1 MNQNILQSIN
11 AVEGFDPVEYAVDY
25 TDLNSGETRK
35 RLPVMIQMAW
45 FRLRYPEG
53 KISIEVVP
61 GHECFVAK
69 ARIYPSYQ
77 NPPENFLAEAT
88 ASRGRCPDKP
98 SVSPREWAQ
107 TAAVGIALRNAGFG
121 LQFAMAGEDFSSTA
135 PDEFTLDLEQTAD
148 TSTASETETPVAPA
162 PVAAAVSA
170 EPSPEDMLAAAM
182 KMACP
187 IKKYSGKTLGDLVS
201 LDPNSLVWLANKYS
215 RSEEVSAA
223 ARLICESALATS
235 A

>member
-1 MNQNILQSIN
+1 
-11 AVEGFDPVEYAVDY
+11 
-25 TDLNSGETRK
+25 
-35 RLPVMIQMAW
+35 
-45 FRLRYPEG
+45 
-53 KISIEVVP
+53 
-61 GHECFVAK
+61 
-69 ARIYPSYQ
+69 
-77 NPPENFLAEAT
+77 
-88 ASRGRCPDKP
+88 
-98 SVSPREWAQ
+98 
-107 TAAVGIALRNAGFG
+107 
-121 LQFAMAGEDFSSTA
+121 MAGDDFSSTA
-135 PDEFTLDLEQTAD
+135 PDEFTLDLEQTAEI
-148 TSTASETETPVAPA
+148 STVSETETPVAPA

-223 ARLICESALATS
+223 ARLICESALAAS

>member
-1 MNQNILQSIN
+1 MNQNILESIN
-11 AVEGFDPVEYAVDY
+11 AVEGFNPLEYAVDY

-53 KISIEVVP
+53 KISIEVTP
-61 GHECFVAK
+61 GHDCFVAK
-69 ARIYPSYQ
+69 ARVYPSYLD
-77 NPPENFLAEAT
+77 PPESFLAEAT

-121 LQFAMAGEDFSSTA
+121 LQFAMAGEYFSSSA
-135 PDEFTLDLEQTAD
+135 PDEFTLDLEPAGD
-148 TSTASETETPVAPA
+148 TPTASHAESPVDAAPPPSAAPA
-162 PVAAAVSA
+162 
-170 EPSPEDMLAAAM
+170 EPTPEEKLAAAM
-182 KMACP
+182 KMPCP

-223 ARLICESALATS
+223 AKLICESALEAS

>member
-53 KISIEVVP
+53 KISIEVMP

-69 ARIYPSYQ
+69 ARIYPNYQ

-88 ASRGRCPDKP
+88 AARTNLLSLPGNGHRRQP
-98 SVSPREWAQ
+98 SA
-107 TAAVGIALRNAGFG
+107 
-121 LQFAMAGEDFSSTA
+121 
-135 PDEFTLDLEQTAD
+135 
-148 TSTASETETPVAPA
+148 
-162 PVAAAVSA
+162 
-170 EPSPEDMLAAAM
+170 
-182 KMACP
+182 
-187 IKKYSGKTLGDLVS
+187 
-201 LDPNSLVWLANKYS
+201 S
-215 RSEEVSAA
+215 RSAMPVSVCSLPWPVRTSAA
-223 ARLICESALATS
+223 LLLMSLRLIWSRPLIPPQLLRLRRLLLPLRLPQQSMPNHRRRICSQQP
-235 A
+235 